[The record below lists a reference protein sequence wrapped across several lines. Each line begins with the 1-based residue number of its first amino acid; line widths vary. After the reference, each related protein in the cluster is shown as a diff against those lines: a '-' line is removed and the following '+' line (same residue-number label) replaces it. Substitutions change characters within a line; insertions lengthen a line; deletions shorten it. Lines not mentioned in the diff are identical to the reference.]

1 MGASKK
7 PFGLLIREAR
17 TELGMTQKQLAEALG
32 VTQATVSRMERD
44 GTAGKE
50 REVPHKMKEA
60 FCRLLDENGLQLQG
74 LIAPECPGP
83 PLPAPPGPASGI
95 AGILAKEI
103 LAARKALGEPA
114 EAEGAEALSSTM
126 SADELMEAAGLLK
139 AALELRSNRELLAAA
154 QASRRRWEAK
164 AGGR

>member
-1 MGASKK
+1 MVVSEK
-7 PFGLLIREAR
+7 PFGLLMREAR
-17 TELGMTQKQLAEALG
+17 TELEMTQGQLAKVLG
-32 VTQATVSRMERD
+32 VTQTTVSRMERK
-44 GTAGKE
+44 GAAGKSCS
-50 REVPHKMKEA
+50 VPRKVKEA
-60 FCRLLDENGLQLQG
+60 FCRLLDENGVQLQG

-83 PLPAPPGPASGI
+83 PPPAPPGPASGI

-114 EAEGAEALSSTM
+114 EAGGAEALCSTM
-126 SADELMEAAGLLK
+126 SAEELTEAAGLLK